1 MIDVDDMVS
10 KCRKS
15 SRLLRWLRRTIAL
28 IFGLALMRLPNFNMP
43 EAGR

>member
-15 SRLLRWLRRTIAL
+15 SRLLRWAIAL